1 MKRILLSLASR
12 ISLVVLSISVGMI
25 SYLVV
30 QKLGA
35 GEKDAVRSTLQSAPL
50 SFYEDVVIDAEPFLL
65 AKTESPVDFAG
76 DALGVFY
83 ILQKNGDI
91 IRVAPEVGGGTSATP
106 YTSLGHFEIDPD
118 LGFSS
123 LALHPDFHL
132 KEKPGYGRF
141 YVIAAEKS
149 GAGKADF
156 LPEFG
161 GGSEHHQDVLYEFT
175 VADPLLLTFRG
186 EKRELMRFSQP
197 GAENNLCGLTF
208 DPTGLLYLGV
218 GDGASAEVGRKSPS
232 RNASSLNNAFG
243 KVLRIDPVGN
253 DSLNGSYGIPEGN
266 PFRLVTGSLPELW
279 AFGLRAPHSLSFDP
293 FRRSLCIGERSYPGA
308 EEINFSQV
316 GGEHFGWDIGAD
328 SARMNSTMRAQLA
341 EIVTQP
347 ALAINLH
354 SGMAARTTG
363 SVVYRGECFPSL
375 AGKTL
380 FASHDGQ
387 IMALRSDL
395 DSSTEN
401 KVSRVEIGRLGQERF
416 RALRTSHCGE
426 LILLCEDGSVYEM
439 RKGAS
444 LGTGGSSQR
453 SLFCLVRGTEKFC
466 WITAKPKTV

>member
-1 MKRILLSLASR
+1 MKRFLLSLASR
-12 ISLVVLSISVGMI
+12 LSLFILSISVGKA

-35 GEKDAVRSTLQSAPL
+35 DEKPADGSSLDSVPL
-50 SFYEDVVIDAEPFLL
+50 SLQDEIVLDAEAFLL

-76 DALGVFY
+76 DALGVCF

-91 IRVAPEVGGGTSATP
+91 VRVAPEAGGGTSATP
-106 YTSLGHFEIDPD
+106 YTSLGHFEIDPA

-123 LALHPDFHL
+123 LALPPDFHL

-149 GAGKADF
+149 GAGSADF
-156 LPEFG
+156 IPEFG
-161 GGSEHHQDVLYEFT
+161 GGKEHHQDVLYEYT
-175 VADPLLLTFRG
+175 VEDPLLLTFRG

-197 GAENNLCGLTF
+197 GAENNLSGLTF
-208 DPTGLLYLGV
+208 DPSGLLYVGV

-266 PFRLVTGSLPELW
+266 PFRLVTEALPELW

-293 FRRSLCIGERSYPGA
+293 FRRSLCISESGYLGE
-308 EEINFSQV
+308 EEINFSQM
-316 GGEHFGWDIGAD
+316 GGEHFGWDIAVD
-328 SARMNSTMRAQLA
+328 SAKLSNAMRAQLA
-341 EIVTQP
+341 EIVTPP
-347 ALAINLH
+347 AVAIDLK
-354 SGMAARTTG
+354 SGIAARTTG
-363 SVVYRGECFPSL
+363 SVVYRGESFPSL
-375 AGKTL
+375 AGNTL

-395 DSSTEN
+395 ESPTGS
-401 KVSRVEIGRLGQERF
+401 KVSRVDIGRLGQEKF
-416 RALRTSHCGE
+416 SALRTSPRGE
-426 LILLCEDGSVYEM
+426 LIILCEDGSVYEM

-453 SLFCLVRGTEKFC
+453 TLFCLIAGGEKN
-466 WITAKPKTV
+466 KG